1 MASPNSPKFRAPHQN
16 KVDQTP
22 QTEVYRREGELDC
35 ILSCVKGTKS
45 GGCASGACFPQM
57 KGCCMSV
64 LTLRQGTMAFAAFE
78 IVWNIFHLLAAFKPW
93 AISFDVAMIYSLAL
107 TVGVLTSALLIV
119 MSFLGLLGAQK
130 RQPSLI
136 KAFIWSHVI
145 AMFIIFGVAIL
156 LTVSGNASESGWIFI
171 YKILDVVFLWWM
183 VRWSPCPRVW
193 STFYKLAEL
202 GMR

>member
-1 MASPNSPKFRAPHQN
+1 
-16 KVDQTP
+16 
-22 QTEVYRREGELDC
+22 
-35 ILSCVKGTKS
+35 
-45 GGCASGACFPQM
+45 M
-57 KGCCMSV
+57 KGCCVSI

-93 AISFDVAMIYSLAL
+93 QISFDVAMIYSLAL
-107 TVGVLTSALLIV
+107 TVGVLTSALLV
-119 MSFLGLLGAQK
+119 FMSFLGLLGAQK
-130 RQPSLI
+130 RLPSLI

-183 VRWSPCPRVW
+183 VTVSKSLINVLQAGG
-193 STFYKLAEL
+193 TGDEMNAENVHVKSIVSYAK
-202 GMR
+202 G